1 MKRPIK
7 ENEAPAEAQNLLRSS
22 TEPYKTHQE
31 KPEAERAA
39 HKATEKARLKKS
51 CRERT
56 NAMHTRHHQKSKIQ
70 IYLKEKLLHQYVLSW
85 SPLEMVS

>member
-1 MKRPIK
+1 VRTIFEKRPIK

-56 NAMHTRHHQKSKIQ
+56 NAGCTRDTTRKAKFKYI
-70 IYLKEKLLHQYVLSW
+70 
-85 SPLEMVS
+85 